1 MMNKQEEDKL
11 NKRGIRPTAT
21 RILVLQYLTK
31 LGHMTSLL
39 DLENYFDYA
48 EKSTL
53 YRTLKTFENN
63 GIIHKIE
70 DGTGVVKYGLCSE
83 TCECAEADQHFH
95 FHCEKCKETFCL
107 TSIKIPILEVPKN
120 FVINQSNLVLK
131 GICSNC
137 N

>member
-1 MMNKQEEDKL
+1 MVNKQEEDKL
-11 NKRGIRPTAT
+11 NKRGVRPTAT

-83 TCECAEADQHFH
+83 TCECVQEDQHFH

-107 TSIKIPILEVPKN
+107 NNLKIPALEIPKN
-120 FVINQSNLVLK
+120 FTINQSNLVLK